1 MSIFL
6 TSPVTF
12 HLLMYGLLFNNI
24 FKLCQIK
31 RGKKFREKG
40 SKIQM
45 FIYSRSADFFS
56 AKIVVL
62 FLQGQQN
69 IKLKYILG

>member
-24 FKLCQIK
+24 FKLYEIK
-31 RGKKFREKG
+31 GEKSLEKRDLKFKCLFTPA
-40 SKIQM
+40 QLT
-45 FIYSRSADFFS
+45 FF
-56 AKIVVL
+56 L
-62 FLQGQQN
+62 
-69 IKLKYILG
+69 LK